1 MNQALANR
9 VRNRLITSNA
19 VASHSHVLGA
29 LREEGVVLSEESVDE
44 LVLILEREFNGAG
57 VLQPLLEERGVT
69 DVLVNGPD
77 SVWCDRGQGLVLTDI
92 KFGSDQEV
100 RRRA

>member
-57 VLQPLLEERGVT
+57 VLQPLSPRCAHGLLRNREETWRLSSSCHTGRAPV
-69 DVLVNGPD
+69 VLHT
-77 SVWCDRGQGLVLTDI
+77 L
-92 KFGSDQEV
+92 
-100 RRRA
+100 

>member
-29 LREEGVVLSEESVDE
+29 LREEGMVLSKESVEE
-44 LVLILEREFNGAG
+44 LVLTLEREFNGADG
-57 VLQPLLEERGVT
+57 
-69 DVLVNGPD
+69 
-77 SVWCDRGQGLVLTDI
+77 S
-92 KFGSDQEV
+92 GSDPHHICFSFRDFTGCASTFTE
-100 RRRA
+100 